1 MTGWWFRIA
10 AGKCQWCTWRRPAQR
25 HCLSS
30 IRGAATSLGGNKM
43 AKTWLAPLSDQRMIT
58 DGKGDIVIERPRRTG
73 ALEASIGEHNLHAS
87 GPA

>member
-1 MTGWWFRIA
+1 
-10 AGKCQWCTWRRPAQR
+10 
-25 HCLSS
+25 
-30 IRGAATSLGGNKM
+30 M